1 MGSPRR
7 AQRSGSSGG
16 RRSKGAQRS
25 FCRRQK
31 RSRAD
36 FVTTKG
42 RRFAPYKRFCRRR
55 KPWRRANL
63 LRPSILNNRV
73 PIVCVGTQWEAGR
86 RGRVSRYERFLQPEV
101 SFRILQQSRPSGG
114 FAFSCRPAPR
124 GPILGSPRRAQ
135 RSGSSGGRRSK
146 GAQRS
151 FCRRQKRSRAD
162 FVTTK
167 GRRFAPYKRFRRRR
181 KPWRRA
187 NSLRPSILNH
197 PGPHC
202 VHRTQ
207 WETGRRGRVSWHEG
221 FLQPEVSFQVLQ
233 HSRPLGGC
241 VFSRRPY
248 RLVGNLLSPC
258 RGAYHAPAGG

>member
-1 MGSPRR
+1 MQHSRLTGRLCFFRRPAPRGPILGSPRR

-86 RGRVSRYERFLQPEV
+86 RGRVPRY
-101 SFRILQQSRPSGG
+101 
-114 FAFSCRPAPR
+114 
-124 GPILGSPRRAQ
+124 
-135 RSGSSGGRRSK
+135 
-146 GAQRS
+146 
-151 FCRRQKRSRAD
+151 
-162 FVTTK
+162 
-167 GRRFAPYKRFRRRR
+167 
-181 KPWRRA
+181 
-187 NSLRPSILNH
+187 
-197 PGPHC
+197 
-202 VHRTQ
+202 
-207 WETGRRGRVSWHEG
+207 EG
-221 FLQPEVSFQVLQ
+221 FLQPEVSIVSFCKAAQ
-233 HSRPLGGC
+233 PGGFA
-241 VFSRRPY
+241 FSCPFTPRQRRNRCQAAQCAAPTDIPWPSASY
-248 RLVGNLLSPC
+248 C
-258 RGAYHAPAGG
+258 RCAYHAPAGG

>member
-1 MGSPRR
+1 MQHSRLTGRLCFFRRPAPRGPILGSPRR

-86 RGRVSRYERFLQPEV
+86 RGRVSR
-101 SFRILQQSRPSGG
+101 
-114 FAFSCRPAPR
+114 
-124 GPILGSPRRAQ
+124 
-135 RSGSSGGRRSK
+135 
-146 GAQRS
+146 
-151 FCRRQKRSRAD
+151 
-162 FVTTK
+162 
-167 GRRFAPYKRFRRRR
+167 
-181 KPWRRA
+181 
-187 NSLRPSILNH
+187 
-197 PGPHC
+197 
-202 VHRTQ
+202 
-207 WETGRRGRVSWHEG
+207 HES

-233 HSRPLGGC
+233 QSRPLGRLCFFLSLHTAPVTGGPVC
-241 VFSRRPY
+241 RPY
-248 RLVGNLLSPC
+248 GIPEPLVYSAGADPAHLWKSLVIGGRMRTSAPTAYRSPSCISSQQPACSREIPHYRREGQAPPLLYLQKVP
-258 RGAYHAPAGG
+258 HIL